1 MKNGHATALS
11 LSIDRAD
18 GVTVQ
23 DVYLLVNST
32 PWTDG
37 PGAPTGRVKIL
48 AHHVDVLPAGQRVGA
63 SWTPSP
69 LFGTTKL
76 QITARF
82 DLRDTSVAVTA
93 AEIQLTS

>member
-1 MKNGHATALS
+1 MKIGRPAALA

-18 GVTVQ
+18 GVAVK
-23 DVYLLVNST
+23 DIYLLVNST

-48 AHHVDVLPAGQRVGA
+48 ARHVDLLPPGQRLIA
-63 SWTPSP
+63 NWTPSP

-82 DLRDTSVAVTA
+82 DLANSSVAATA
-93 AEIQLTS
+93 AELQLTS